1 MALFSSGLGIR
12 GRPGWLKRMFG
23 LRGLHPSLPFCPS
36 QVLELTSSQ
45 VSIDFHKYYHAPLPS
60 QILCWNMKC
69 LEVEEEGDGAHFLG
83 SQNQHVNTTTGCP
96 EERNWM

>member
-1 MALFSSGLGIR
+1 
-12 GRPGWLKRMFG
+12 
-23 LRGLHPSLPFCPS
+23 
-36 QVLELTSSQ
+36 
-45 VSIDFHKYYHAPLPS
+45 
-60 QILCWNMKC
+60 MKC